1 MGTRSLYDEISR
13 NKRSSILLA
22 SVLSIIIVA
31 LLFSFSYIFA
41 PEYLYVVLPLSLVF
55 VVGYSY
61 SSWMYGDQV
70 VISATGAVPA
80 EGREHIY
87 LRDTVE
93 GLSLAAGI
101 PVPKVYVIPSDEINA
116 FATGRDPEHA
126 SVAVTRGLLNAL
138 DRQELEGVLAHELSH
153 VRNRDV
159 TFMTLVAVLVGLAA
173 ILSHI
178 ILRTYRFGSVRG
190 GRRGG
195 RGRSDGD
202 RKSLE
207 IAILAVGFLLAI
219 FAPLLTRIVQFAV
232 SRQREFLADASGAEL
247 TRYPEGLASALEKIK
262 GHNRG
267 DMDVSEAVSHLF
279 IADPNRS
286 ALDALYATHPPLEE
300 RIKRLRAI

>member
-22 SVLSIIIVA
+22 SVLSLITVA
-31 LLFSFSYIFA
+31 LIFSFSYIFA
-41 PEYLYVVLPLSLVF
+41 PEYLYFILPLSLVF

-70 VISATGAVPA
+70 VLSATGAVPA

-93 GLSLAAGI
+93 GLSLAAGV
-101 PVPKVYVIPSDEINA
+101 PVPKVYVVPSDEINA
-116 FATGRDPEHA
+116 FATGRDPEQA
-126 SVAVTRGLLNAL
+126 SVALTRGLLNAL

-159 TFMTLVAVLVGLAA
+159 TFMTLVAVLVGLVA

-178 ILRTYRFGSVRG
+178 ILRTYRFGGVRG
-190 GRRGG
+190 GRRGSRG
-195 RGRSDGD
+195 RGD
-202 RKSLE
+202 RDKKGLE

-232 SRQREFLADASGAEL
+232 SRQREFLADASGTEL
-247 TRYPEGLASALEKIK
+247 TRYPEGLASALEKLK
-262 GHNRG
+262 GHNSG
-267 DMDVSEAVSHLF
+267 NMDVSEAVSHLF

-300 RIKRLRAI
+300 RIKRLRAM

>member
-1 MGTRSLYDEISR
+1 MGSRSLYDEISR

-22 SVLSIIIVA
+22 SLLSIIIVA
-31 LLFSFSYIFA
+31 LLFSFSYLFA
-41 PEYLYVVLPLSLVF
+41 PEYLYIVLPLSLVF

-61 SSWMYGDQV
+61 SSWMYGDRV
-70 VISATGAVPA
+70 VLSATGAVPA

-93 GLSLAAGI
+93 GLSLAAGV
-101 PVPKVYVIPSDEINA
+101 PTPKVYVVPSDEINA

-153 VRNRDV
+153 IRNRDV

-178 ILRTYRFGSVRG
+178 ILRTYRFRSVRG

-195 RGRSDGD
+195 RGRGDGD
-202 RKSLE
+202 RRGVE
-207 IAILAVGFLLAI
+207 IAILAVGFFLAI

-232 SRQREFLADASGAEL
+232 SRKREYLADASGAEL

-262 GHNRG
+262 GHNKG
-267 DMDVSEAVSHLF
+267 NMDVSEAVSHLF

-286 ALDALYATHPPLEE
+286 ALDLLYATHPPLEE
-300 RIKRLRAI
+300 RIKRLRAM

>member
-22 SVLSIIIVA
+22 SVLSIITVA
-31 LLFSFSYIFA
+31 LIFSFSYIFA
-41 PEYLYVVLPLSLVF
+41 PEYLYIVLPFSLVF

-61 SSWMYGDQV
+61 SSWMYGDRV
-70 VISATGAVPA
+70 VLSATGAVPA

-93 GLSLAAGI
+93 GLSLAAGV
-101 PVPKVYVIPSDEINA
+101 PTPKVYVVPSDEINA

-153 VRNRDV
+153 IRNRDV
-159 TFMTLVAVLVGLAA
+159 TFMTLVAVLVGLVA

-178 ILRTYRFGSVRG
+178 ILRTYRFGG
-190 GRRGG
+190 GRRGSRG
-195 RGRSDGD
+195 RGDGD
-202 RKSLE
+202 KRGLE

-219 FAPLLTRIVQFAV
+219 FAPILTRLVQFAV
-232 SRQREFLADASGAEL
+232 SRRREYLADASGAEL

-267 DMDVSEAVSHLF
+267 EMDVSEAVSHLF

-286 ALDALYATHPPLEE
+286 ALDLLYATHPPLEE
-300 RIKRLRAI
+300 RIKRLRAM

>member
-22 SVLSIIIVA
+22 SVLSIITVA
-31 LLFSFSYIFA
+31 LIFSFSYIFA
-41 PEYLYVVLPLSLVF
+41 PEYLYIVLPFSLVF

-61 SSWMYGDQV
+61 SSWMYGDRV
-70 VISATGAVPA
+70 VLSATGAVPA

-93 GLSLAAGI
+93 GLSLAAGV
-101 PVPKVYVIPSDEINA
+101 PTPKVYVVPSNEINA

-153 VRNRDV
+153 IRNRDV
-159 TFMTLVAVLVGLAA
+159 TFMTLVAVLVGLVA

-178 ILRTYRFGSVRG
+178 ILRTYRFGG
-190 GRRGG
+190 GRRGSRG
-195 RGRSDGD
+195 RGDGD
-202 RKSLE
+202 KRGLE

-219 FAPLLTRIVQFAV
+219 FAPILTRLVQFAV
-232 SRQREFLADASGAEL
+232 SRRREYLADASGAEL

-286 ALDALYATHPPLEE
+286 ALDLLYATHPPLEE
-300 RIKRLRAI
+300 RIKRLRAM